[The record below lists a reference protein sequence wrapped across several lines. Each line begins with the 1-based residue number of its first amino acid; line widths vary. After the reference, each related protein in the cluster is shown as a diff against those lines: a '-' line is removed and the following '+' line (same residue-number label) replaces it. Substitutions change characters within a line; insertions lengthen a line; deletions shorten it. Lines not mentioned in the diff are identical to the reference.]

1 MFRIENAPPPS
12 LPLDHPF
19 LGDALKAASR
29 AGILLIE
36 HFQKGVSHRA
46 KSNANLVTDADLAC
60 EAAILSTLR
69 SSFSDHAYMAE
80 ESIQDYRDTEHLW
93 IIDPLDGTNNF
104 AHGLPHFAVS
114 IAYLRGGSPELG
126 VIYNPVR
133 GDWYL
138 AVRGQG
144 AWHNGERI
152 HVRPD
157 QQLSQVMVGVGFYYD
172 RGAMMEA
179 TLAAISDFFRE
190 QIHGI
195 RRFGTASL
203 DLAQVAS
210 GLFGC
215 YFEYQLAPWDIA
227 AGVLLVEEAGGK
239 ISDCRGLPIRYDAPT
254 SLLASNGALHAAS
267 LQITDRH
274 SRFADQG
281 N

>member
-1 MFRIENAPPPS
+1 MFRVENSPPPN
-12 LPLDHPF
+12 LPLNHPF
-19 LGDALKAASR
+19 LAIALTAASR
-29 AGILLIE
+29 AGILLVD
-36 HFQKGVSHRA
+36 HFDKGVSHRM
-46 KSNANLVTDADLAC
+46 KSSANLVTDADLAC
-60 EAAILSTLR
+60 EAAILSTLQ
-69 SSFSDHAYMAE
+69 SHHPEHAFMAE
-80 ESIQDYRDTEHLW
+80 ESVQDYRDAEHLW

-114 IAYLRGGSPELG
+114 IAYLKAGSPQLG
-126 VIYNPVR
+126 VIYNPIR
-133 GDWYL
+133 GDWYMT
-138 AVRGQG
+138 VRGQG
-144 AWHNGERI
+144 AWHNGHRI

-157 QQLSQVMVGVGFYYD
+157 AQLSQVMVGVGFYYD

-179 TLAAISDFFRE
+179 TLAAISDFFRN

-210 GLFGC
+210 GLFGS

-239 ISDCRGLPIRYDAPT
+239 VTDCRGGPIRYDAPT
-254 SLLASNGALHAAS
+254 SLLATNGALHSAS
-267 LQITDRH
+267 LEITERH
-274 SRFADQG
+274 SHFVARA